1 MYYLLCGSRDTQSDT
16 SSISQSSY
24 DPNMPEFSGMAS
36 EIPDSQAP
44 AEESDSGG
52 ITLVSSKVR
61 QTDTPSSG
69 GVTLV
74 ATRPRP
80 EDAG

>member
-1 MYYLLCGSRDTQSDT
+1 
-16 SSISQSSY
+16 
-24 DPNMPEFSGMAS
+24 MPEFSGMAS